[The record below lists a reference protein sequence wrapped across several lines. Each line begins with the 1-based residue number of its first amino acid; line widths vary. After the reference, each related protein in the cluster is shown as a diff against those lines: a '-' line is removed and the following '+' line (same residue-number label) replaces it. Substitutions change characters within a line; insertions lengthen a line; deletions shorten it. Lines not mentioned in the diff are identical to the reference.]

1 MFYHDVHICVIRVL
15 ILSDFLRSFKMR
27 NMAVLAR
34 RVYCGLAEISQ
45 AGSAPLQATALG

>member
-34 RVYCGLAEISQ
+34 RVYCLVGWQRFHRLVLLLYRQ
-45 AGSAPLQATALG
+45 QH